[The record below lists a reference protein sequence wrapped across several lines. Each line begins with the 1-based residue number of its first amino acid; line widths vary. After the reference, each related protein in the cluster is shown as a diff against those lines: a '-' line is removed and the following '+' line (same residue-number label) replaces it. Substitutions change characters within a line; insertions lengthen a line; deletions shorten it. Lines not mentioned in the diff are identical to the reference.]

1 MKSLRR
7 ADGNY
12 VYLTALCT
20 VAYLVSYVSR
30 INLSACMVAMV
41 QSGYAPQNT
50 VALALSLCAVTYGLG
65 QIVSGW
71 LGGYFRPQN
80 VIFSGFLIT
89 GVVNLLVG
97 ILPGAGSLPLLW
109 AVNGFAQALMW
120 PPMLAIIAALLS
132 GEHYSRCCVW
142 VGRGS
147 AIGTIAVYALSPLI
161 LRLFDVYAVFLFSSS
176 LSLGMAVAWKFLF
189 KRRYHHI
196 SINERLSSKTFHSAP
211 VNAPRFGRREYVLVG
226 LILIAIALQGML
238 RDGVTNWLP
247 TFAVD
252 LLHLDS
258 SSAILTGL
266 LLPLFHLL
274 CYQIFMTLH
283 LKYVRNE
290 MLCAGMIFAA
300 AIPAAMLC
308 ALFIDGASTV
318 FLLALLVGCMHG
330 VNMVLVSFVPRHFL
344 KYGRMSVISGIFN
357 SFTYVG
363 GAFSTYGIAVLSS
376 SYGWRTTVFAWTA
389 IAVVGALL
397 CLSLTGRWH
406 RFCRE

>member
-1 MKSLRR
+1 MSKKANRKNIERLIWLFTI
-7 ADGNY
+7 
-12 VYLTALCT
+12 VY
-20 VAYLVSYVSR
+20 YVSYVSR
-30 INLSACMVAMV
+30 QGLGTILVEVV
-41 QSGYAPQNT
+41 QSGFAEKT
-50 VALALSLCAVTYGLG
+50 AAALALTVSSMTYGGG
-65 QIVSGW
+65 QIISGY
-71 LGGYFRPQN
+71 LSDRFPPEKVMLTGLLLTTLSNLAVFAMPTSQ
-80 VIFSGFLIT
+80 FL
-89 GVVNLLVG
+89 VLVWG
-97 ILPGAGSLPLLW
+97 I
-109 AVNGFAQALMW
+109 NGFAQALMW
-120 PPMLAIIAALLS
+120 PPMLVIIAALLS

-161 LRLFDVYAVFLFSSS
+161 LQLFDVYAVFLFSSS
-176 LSLGMAVAWKFLF
+176 LSLGMAVAWKVLF

-196 SINERLSSKTFHSAP
+196 SINERLSSKTFHSAR
-211 VNAPRFGRREYVLVG
+211 VNVPRFGRREYVLVG

-247 TFAVD
+247 TFAGD

-290 MLCAGMIFAA
+290 MLCAGMIFGA

-308 ALFIDGASTV
+308 ALFIDGAATV
-318 FLLALLVGCMHG
+318 ILLALLVGCMHG

-344 KYGRMSVISGIFN
+344 KYGRISVISGIFN

-363 GAFSTYGIAVLSS
+363 GAFSTYGIAVLSTS
-376 SYGWRTTVFAWTA
+376 CGWRTTVFAWTA
-389 IAVVGALL
+389 IAVAGALI
-397 CLSLTGRWH
+397 CLSLTSWWQ